1 MSNLFRACRLLLLLA
16 CLAGGAAGGT
26 GARRAVPVHRVRAG
40 SLYDAG
46 RQIGRLARDQI
57 LRWTRMDEF
66 GRTAKWCAGDGR
78 AAFER
83 LKADN
88 ARAFPE
94 YVDEMRGL
102 ADGSGATLDEIW
114 IANLTPELEPLLPPA
129 HATARVDHC
138 TDIFGHNTTGSGP
151 RTVVQGHNEDWS
163 TEIKQLWY
171 FTVVEPL
178 EGANFSACAGMSYPG
193 TLLGYAPTWSPH
205 GIYSTQNTLFPKT
218 TRAHGLACT
227 FVQRRATCGR
237 GVTTLDAFAA
247 RLHTRGWAAGASLN
261 VVDLDLARGGAHQT
275 MANIEVY
282 EDQFSRL
289 DVDTNYSHENMFKH
303 LGVPDAGDN
312 STEHRQ
318 SRIDRLPAPHSVAD
332 VANILGDTADAAYP
346 LYRTITLASLILDG
360 ATGVLS
366 VWVDSNPAETR
377 PVFAF
382 PLASFFSPSPALEGD
397 GTVLLSRDSEV
408 DGGVSHPYV

>member
-1 MSNLFRACRLLLLLA
+1 MCRNACLLLLLA
-16 CLAGGAAGGT
+16 WLAGAEAAGGT
-26 GARRAVPVHRVRAG
+26 GARAVPVHRVRAH

-57 LRWTRMDEF
+57 KRWTRMDEF
-66 GRTAKWCAGDGR
+66 ARTAAWCAGPGA
-78 AAFER
+78 AAFAR

-88 ARAFPE
+88 THAFPE
-94 YVDEMRGL
+94 YVSEMRGL
-102 ADGSGATLDEIW
+102 ADGSGVTLDEIW

-129 HATARVDHC
+129 TARVDHC
-138 TDIFGHNTTGSGP
+138 TDIFAHVPPQDAHNTSTGTHTGTT

-163 TEIKQLWY
+163 EAVKPLWY

-178 EGANFSACAGMSYPG
+178 PGANFSACAGMSYPG
-193 TLLGYAPTWSPH
+193 TLVGYAPTWSPH

-218 TRAHGLACT
+218 TRARGLACT

-261 VVDLDLARGGAHQT
+261 VVDLDLGRGGVHQT

-289 DVDTNYSHENMFKH
+289 DVETNYSHENMFKH
-303 LGVPDAGDN
+303 LDVPDAGDN

-318 SRIDRLPAPHSVAD
+318 SRIDRLPVPHSTAD
-332 VANILGDTADAAYP
+332 VANILGDTADAVYP
-346 LYRTITLASLILDG
+346 LYRKITLASFILDG

-366 VWVDSNPAETR
+366 VWVDSNPAVAR
-377 PVFAF
+377 PVFAW
-382 PLASFFSPSPALEGD
+382 PLTSFFSLGGD
-397 GTVLLSRDSEV
+397 RDSQDPPPPRV
-408 DGGVSHPYV
+408 T